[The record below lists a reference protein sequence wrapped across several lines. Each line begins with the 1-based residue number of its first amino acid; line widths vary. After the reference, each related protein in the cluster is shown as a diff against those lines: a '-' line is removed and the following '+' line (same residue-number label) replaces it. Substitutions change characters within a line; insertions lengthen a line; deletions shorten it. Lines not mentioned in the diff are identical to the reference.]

1 MSRKIVVFGIS
12 PFSRMVCALFAD
24 SGADTVVRTAHQRFI
39 PQDEHGDLPFVP
51 FETLAQS
58 HPSHEYEVFVALE
71 HARQNTVRAEIAA
84 TAKQQGYRLASYVSP
99 SAQLGARVVI
109 GEHCL
114 VLEGVTA
121 QYDVQ
126 FGDNVIVGARC
137 FFGQGTEVG
146 ENAYF
151 GSAVF
156 VDRYAKIGHHCT
168 IGSQVRIAESVEVP
182 AWSYLKAFEDVRS
195 SLTEPVFI
203 HEALRASACIV
214 DRRLAAENAGM

>member
-12 PFSRMVCALFAD
+12 PFSRMVCSLFAD

-51 FETLAQS
+51 FETLPQS
-58 HPSHEYEVFVALE
+58 HPPHEYEVFVALE
-71 HARQNTVRAEIAA
+71 HARQNIARAEIAE
-84 TAKQQGYRLASYVSP
+84 TARQQGYRLASYVSP

-109 GEHCL
+109 GEHSL
-114 VLEGVTA
+114 VLEGAIA
-121 QYDVQ
+121 QYDVRI
-126 FGDNVIVGARC
+126 GNNVIVGARC
-137 FFGQGTEVG
+137 FFGQGTEIG

-156 VDRYAKIGHHCT
+156 VDRFSKIGRHCT
-168 IGSQVRIAESVEVP
+168 IGSQVRIAESVKVP
-182 AWSYLKAFEDVRS
+182 AWSYLKAFEDVHS

-203 HEALRASACIV
+203 HEALRASGRIV
-214 DRRLAAENAGM
+214 DRRLAAGKEGI